1 MKSSQLIL
9 FNFYHYCVGHFFA
22 IGTKD
27 AHCRVGNIIL
37 IIILWPPARN
47 QANDLNELKK
57 LQKPSDVIKLI
68 FDCVG
73 LLKME
78 KVQPVQV
85 DEITIG
91 IGKEKQTLPFLKV
104 HIFVCDG

>member
-1 MKSSQLIL
+1 M
-9 FNFYHYCVGHFFA
+9 CV
-22 IGTKD
+22 
-27 AHCRVGNIIL
+27 VIIFPFPDL
-37 IIILWPPARN
+37 YPK
-47 QANDLNELKK
+47 ANDLNELKK

-78 KVQPVQV
+78 RVQPVQG
-85 DEITIG
+85 DEITLG

-104 HIFVCDG
+104 TNEAKPLSTTKDYIRGVPFSRCLSSSIRERRVS